1 MEKDKFERH
10 KTITGRVVLHE
21 DGDGIEILTE
31 EEVYAV
37 ELDYVGKQLLDF
49 AEKTIRAAGFLSKYS
64 DEYLQIELD
73 DYEVLDEELCIE
85 NEFDYPN
92 DYAIKD

>member
-21 DGDGIEILTE
+21 DGDGIEILTD

-49 AEKTIRAAGFLSKYS
+49 AERTIRAAGFLSKYS
-64 DEYLQIELD
+64 DEYFQIELD
-73 DYEVLDEELCIE
+73 DYEVLDGELCIE
-85 NEFDYPN
+85 SEFDYSK
-92 DYAIKD
+92 DYSFKN